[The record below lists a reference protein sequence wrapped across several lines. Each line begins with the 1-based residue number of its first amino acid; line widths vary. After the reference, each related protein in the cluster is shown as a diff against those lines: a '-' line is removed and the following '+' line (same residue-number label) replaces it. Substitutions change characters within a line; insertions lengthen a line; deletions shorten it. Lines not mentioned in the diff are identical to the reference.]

1 MTADFEAVSVANVS
15 RAFGRRRV
23 LADVSF
29 TCRRGDVLALLG
41 PNGAGKST
49 LLAIL
54 ATLLAPS
61 SGEVQ
66 YDGRPARGDA
76 ALRGRIGWLGHEL
89 QLYPELTG
97 RENLRFFARLH
108 GVPGVEQA
116 VGEALARARLEHAAD
131 DLVASYSRGMR
142 QRLALERALLH
153 APRLLLLDE
162 PFTGLD
168 HRSALDLIERL
179 RLLARD
185 GTIVMM
191 ATHDMETAG
200 AVLTRAVVLRG
211 GRIAA
216 DAAGAQWRD
225 TCRQALALSG

>member
-1 MTADFEAVSVANVS
+1 VTADFETVSAANVS

-29 TCRRGDVLALLG
+29 TCRRGDVLGLLG

-66 YDGRPARGDA
+66 YDGRAARGDA
-76 ALRGRIGWLGHEL
+76 AVRGRIGWLGHEL

-108 GVPGVEQA
+108 GIAGVERA
-116 VGEALARARLEHAAD
+116 VGEALARARLEQAAD
-131 DLVASYSRGMR
+131 EPVGSYSRGMR

-179 RLLARD
+179 RGLARE
-185 GTIVMM
+185 GTIVLM

-200 AVLTRAVVLRG
+200 AVLTRALVLRG

-216 DAAGAQWRD
+216 DAAGAEWRD
-225 TCRQALALSG
+225 TCRQALTLSG